1 MGGINCILIENLLTV
16 LMCAA
21 KHSRPEIRAV
31 EENYLAVE
39 GTWAFLFTCC
49 LKDPLRWTYFVD
61 YILKTGTYLILY
73 KYMLRNEYK
82 IQETLFYVGLCTE
95 TLAQ

>member
-1 MGGINCILIENLLTV
+1 MLISGIFVSIIALVEDYRARFTLESIDCHEKQLMGGINCILIENLLTV

-21 KHSRPEIRAV
+21 KHSRPKIRAV

-49 LKDPLRWTYFVD
+49 LKDPLRWT
-61 YILKTGTYLILY
+61 
-73 KYMLRNEYK
+73 
-82 IQETLFYVGLCTE
+82 
-95 TLAQ
+95 